1 MGIIDWFKN
10 RTGQFDSDGLSEE
23 TVRWAAD
30 KAITLTN
37 PKLRI
42 ISNWQKRVSPSVG
55 NAIRFMQGLVPIFPA
70 ARPLSQKSWA
80 GDPALRAFFV
90 TPKDIENLLARSDP
104 LRAIF
109 EKHPEIDEACL
120 VLGMAISEQKTFG
133 MAVRGDTIQRD
144 VAQNVVCFSDHKTRL
159 CAPDEAALRRVIGI
173 EIFEYLISR
182 ALTEIGAERVER
194 QELQA
199 NRALIRTRLKLLQ
212 QHGPGLG
219 AMLGDDPAAASDQA
233 RLEAEL
239 LENERQLAEK
249 GACEEQL
256 AGELE
261 ALQAVLDQPQDYLA
275 VAPMSLRL
283 NTMNVV
289 VDKTETG
296 TDIDFAVIDLKG
308 PIPVRRAFVIARVA
322 RADLPPPVSLNF
334 RDALRYL

>member
-23 TVRWAAD
+23 TVCWAAD

-104 LRAIF
+104 LRTIF

-199 NRALIRTRLKLLQ
+199 NRALIRTRLLESPPGHIRVAARRAIERRSSEHVTNIGIVPERHATLGRFLIQRRRRVLL
-212 QHGPGLG
+212 L
-219 AMLGDDPAAASDQA
+219 
-233 RLEAEL
+233 
-239 LENERQLAEK
+239 
-249 GACEEQL
+249 
-256 AGELE
+256 
-261 ALQAVLDQPQDYLA
+261 
-275 VAPMSLRL
+275 SLRL
-283 NTMNVV
+283 RPYRSRHQHGSQCN
-289 VDKTETG
+289 
-296 TDIDFAVIDLKG
+296 ASQHPG
-308 PIPVRRAFVIARVA
+308 PPAAPHSFK
-322 RADLPPPVSLNF
+322 LH
-334 RDALRYL
+334 